1 MAGERGNL
9 RIIKCSKMAAGLRGI
24 SQVLSLPHG
33 SPFWVPVGPIRNSP
47 TTQREKARPED
58 TSGLTS
64 LPSPEMSGHPLCHC
78 PQECAHPSPA
88 DARAFVL
95 SGNVFLCFS
104 ACVFPG
110 SCGLSHIPGG
120 CLAQGCVW
128 RPRRGRPGQRGSRP
142 SCDFISRHLRP

>member
-1 MAGERGNL
+1 MTEGIFELLNG
-9 RIIKCSKMAAGLRGI
+9 SKMASGLGGM
-24 SQVLSLPHG
+24 SQVPSLLRVP
-33 SPFWVPVGPIRNSP
+33 PFWIPVGPLPNSS
-47 TTQREKARPED
+47 TTQREKARPKGA
-58 TSGLTS
+58 SGLTS

-95 SGNVFLCFS
+95 GGNVFLCFS
-104 ACVFPG
+104 ACVFPR

-120 CLAQGCVW
+120 CLAQGCVR